1 MERFRIARAGKE
13 IGEYELTVIREY
25 LALGNLVPSDHAWK
39 EGMAGWKTLAELG
52 IVAAAKAAPPPP
64 PVPTAAPKV
73 GRVVTPDAAGG
84 LICADCGCVG
94 HKVET
99 PGSFAMEICLYI
111 VFCFPG
117 IIYSLWRI
125 INRGKV
131 CSACGSKK
139 LVPINSPVGRQLRGI

>member
-1 MERFRIARAGKE
+1 MERYRIARDGKE
-13 IGEYELTVIREY
+13 INEYDIEAIRGY
-25 LALGNLVPSDHAWK
+25 LANGNLRPTDHAWK
-39 EGMAGWKTLAELG
+39 AGMDGWKTLAELG
-52 IVAAAKAAPPPP
+52 IVAAAKATPPLASASAPN
-64 PVPTAAPKV
+64 V

-99 PGSFAMEICLYI
+99 PGSFAMEICLYL

-117 IIYSLWRI
+117 IIYTLWRI
-125 INRGKV
+125 INKGKV